1 MDGVGLVL
9 PGRRSSGGE
18 LPQPAWDAGGFR
30 RHGPADPGDMG
41 AGGDANETILALGVE
56 WLVARKCTQRHRRLA
71 QHSGGLPANEM
82 LACDGCRG
90 HHLDILDDPLGE
102 PC

>member
-1 MDGVGLVL
+1 
-9 PGRRSSGGE
+9 
-18 LPQPAWDAGGFR
+18 
-30 RHGPADPGDMG
+30 MG

-56 WLVARKCTQRHRRLA
+56 WLVARTFAQRHIRLA
-71 QHSGGLPANEM
+71 EHSGGLPANEM

-90 HHLDILDDPLGE
+90 HRLDIPDDPLGE